1 MNNSF
6 IKSFLTVKRDT
17 KTISLDCS
25 SFKQLLNIDGFPK
38 EQLIDIYG
46 LEDSGKTAY
55 ILHIIAQL
63 QKKDHFVA
71 YIDADNKLN
80 YNYMAYEGIDT
91 ENLVV
96 LGSNKE
102 KEVMD
107 FITNVLSQKV
117 FSLLVI
123 DSLPAIISEK
133 ELNDSMAINHKQNVI
148 NEIIQKTANLIV
160 GSNCTVIF
168 ISQLRNGLNGSL
180 IEVGKKAFNMYSS
193 ISIKMEK
200 QKDIFN
206 EGNKIGERLNL
217 IAEKNKLSTTLNNVH
232 YDLLFQ

>member
-80 YNYMAYEGIDT
+80 YNYMTYEGIDT

-123 DSLPAIISEK
+123 DSLPAII
-133 ELNDSMAINHKQNVI
+133 
-148 NEIIQKTANLIV
+148 
-160 GSNCTVIF
+160 F
-168 ISQLRNGLNGSL
+168 
-180 IEVGKKAFNMYSS
+180 
-193 ISIKMEK
+193 
-200 QKDIFN
+200 
-206 EGNKIGERLNL
+206 
-217 IAEKNKLSTTLNNVH
+217 
-232 YDLLFQ
+232 